1 VYSFLDLTNM
11 TYFIRY
17 EKRDAREK
25 YGFAQEA
32 LFTLEP
38 IKKGQIIWM
47 WNTTEDYTFAK
58 TKKELHELC
67 EKYPVYKD
75 YYPRYFWGVDDD
87 LYLVSPVCLPE
98 NVDEWR
104 NEAQD
109 ENYFNHSCDPNLG
122 YVEDNIWKIVAIRDI
137 DAGEELTTNYQTFN
151 IEPIQYGFIC
161 KCGTKK
167 CNGSLFR
174 CDQYRMLTGKNNTI
188 NIVVRKKLNQYSYPK
203 TFSKY
208 LQAAPKIV

>member
-1 VYSFLDLTNM
+1 MTFL
-11 TYFIRY
+11 IRY

-25 YGFAQEA
+25 YGFAQEG

-38 IKKGQIIWM
+38 IKKGQMIWTL
-47 WNTTEDYTFAK
+47 NTTNDPKPKPKTKRQK
-58 TKKELHELC
+58 TKKEFLELC
-67 EKYPVYKD
+67 EKFPVFKD
-75 YYPRYFWGVDDD
+75 YFPHYFWAVDDD
-87 LYLVSPVCLPE
+87 FYFVSPVCLPE

-137 DAGEELTTNYQTFN
+137 DAGEELTTNYQMFN

-174 CDQYRMLTGKNNTI
+174 CDQYRNVDWQKQYYKYCS
-188 NIVVRKKLNQYSYPK
+188 KK
-203 TFSKY
+203 
-208 LQAAPKIV
+208 KIKSILLP